1 MISSRLLHALLH
13 KNHPSILLWI
23 PILLDTCDQ
32 LGMLQD
38 AGTNNFC
45 GAQDLF
51 MKMVSTVLENGLK
64 AELGEK

>member
-1 MISSRLLHALLH
+1 M
-13 KNHPSILLWI
+13 
-23 PILLDTCDQ
+23 LDTCDQ